1 MTFSTKD
8 IRMVVGLD
16 FGTTFSGFA
25 YCHISESKD
34 ILTNES
40 WPGKAGTLKTN
51 TVLQYDSGFNNVV
64 EWGSLALTNRKNKDE
79 KRPVELFKL
88 YLGNLPKH
96 RRPKLPPR
104 FDFKKAITDYLYEI
118 GKLIKKTV
126 EWPGINFTENVLLV
140 LTVPAEY
147 SEREK
152 KVIRKCAYNAKLIKE
167 KDSQKLQF
175 TTEPEAAAIYCILQ
189 QQSIL
194 VKEMTFMIVDCG
206 GGTVDLTTHRL
217 IENKQLTGDGT
228 VDLTIQKLIE
238 NKQLTEVT
246 ERIGDFCGSTFIDN
260 KFIEFLRE
268 KLGTDAMDELIENNY
283 GQYQLLVQEF
293 CQSIKKRFAGNKEFF
308 YELDI
313 DENAPSLLQYVSK
326 EKREIMKKNDWLISI
341 KHDDLIKMF
350 DPIVDR
356 IIRLMHIQLSNSQ
369 ETCSAIFLV
378 GGFSKS
384 KYLQK
389 RIKNEFQD
397 IVKTILV
404 PNQPEA
410 AIARGAAIYGL
421 SLKNSPRAEEM
432 ILYASVVRSRV
443 LKYTYGIKVLGK
455 WKASVHPPHRKIFDD
470 RIYLFDTFVKRGTRV
485 KVDKPSH
492 PKLGYKPLNPSQ
504 TGLKFE
510 LFKTLKYSATYHDEP
525 GMELVGTLRIDLPDT
540 HLACERPV
548 TFGFYFGEME
558 ITAFAKNERNG
569 QNFQTNF
576 KLKD

>member
-1 MTFSTKD
+1 MSWLKD
-8 IRMVVGLD
+8 IRIVVGLD

-25 YCHISESKD
+25 YCHISESED
-34 ILTNES
+34 IITNES

-51 TVLQYDSGFNNVV
+51 TVLQYDSKFTNVV
-64 EWGSLALTNRKNKDE
+64 EWGSPALSKRKNKDE
-79 KRPVELFKL
+79 KRPVEKFKL

-96 RRPKLPPR
+96 CRPNLPPG
-104 FDFKKAITDYLYEI
+104 FDYKKAITDYICEI

-126 EWPGINFTENVLLV
+126 EWPGINFTENVLLI

-147 SEREK
+147 SEKEK
-152 KVIRKCAYNAKLIKE
+152 NVIRNCAHKANLIRE
-167 KDSQKLQF
+167 KDSPKLQF
-175 TTEPEAAAIYCILQ
+175 TTEPEAAAIYCMDNTLQ
-189 QQSIL
+189 QYNLL
-194 VKEMTFMIVDCG
+194 VRETTFMIVDCG
-206 GGTVDLTTHRL
+206 GGTVDLTTR
-217 IENKQLTGDGT
+217 
-228 VDLTIQKLIE
+228 KLIE
-238 NKQLTEVT
+238 DKKLTEIT
-246 ERIGDFCGSTFIDN
+246 ERIGDFCGSTFIDD

-268 KLGTDAMDELIENNY
+268 KLGTDANAMDELIENHY
-283 GQYQLLVQEF
+283 GQYQFLIQEF
-293 CQSIKKRFAGNKEFF
+293 CQSIKKPFAGNKEFF

-313 DENAPSLLQYVSK
+313 EENAPALSQYISK
-326 EKREIMKKNDWLISI
+326 ETRETMKKNYWLIPI
-341 KHDDLIKMF
+341 KYDDVIKMF

-356 IIRLMHIQLSNSQ
+356 IIRLIHIQLSNNQ

-389 RIKNEFQD
+389 RIKIEFQD
-397 IVKTILV
+397 MVKNILV

-421 SLKNSPRAEEM
+421 SLKNSPRTEEM

-455 WKASVHPPHRKIFDD
+455 WKAGVHPPHRKIFDD
-470 RIYLFDTFVKRGTRV
+470 RIYLFDTFIKRGTRV
-485 KVDKPSH
+485 KVDKPSR

-548 TFGFYFGEME
+548 AFGFYFGEME

-576 KLKD
+576 ELKD

>member
-283 GQYQLLVQEF
+283 
-293 CQSIKKRFAGNKEFF
+293 
-308 YELDI
+308 DI

-421 SLKNSPRAEEM
+421 SFKNSHRAEET
-432 ILYASVVRSRV
+432 ILYASVIHKRV